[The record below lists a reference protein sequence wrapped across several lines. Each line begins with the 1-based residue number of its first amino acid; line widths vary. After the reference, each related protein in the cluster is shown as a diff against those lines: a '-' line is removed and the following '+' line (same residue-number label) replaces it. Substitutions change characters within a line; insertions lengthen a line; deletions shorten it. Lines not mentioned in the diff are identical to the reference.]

1 MITNRYNPLIYLPG
15 LLWLFAGVKLL
26 LKASLIVYE
35 SAFSF
40 RFLFSLAMGAWICAS
55 LKYRYIL
62 SRSVSYQSEL
72 AYQLTTNAISKK
84 NYIKRTFLSKRT
96 LILIAMVS
104 ISLFIRKFINYPVI
118 LFFIRLSI
126 GYALIKA
133 VITYFSKFPK
143 ILSTRS

>member
-40 RFLFSLAMGAWICAS
+40 RFLFLLAMGAWICAS

-84 NYIKRTFLSKRT
+84 TISKELFFLSE
-96 LILIAMVS
+96 L
-104 ISLFIRKFINYPVI
+104 LF
-118 LFFIRLSI
+118 LLLWSQ
-126 GYALIKA
+126 
-133 VITYFSKFPK
+133 
-143 ILSTRS
+143 